1 MKQILFFMAF
11 TGLVSLNAVAQQ
23 QLESRSVIDG
33 FYLLSMDK
41 LLDTIALQ
49 SHLHIVYDKDMVKDY
64 TIVDRFFKEKVR
76 DVLGKIC
83 SDNGLHY
90 WIESD
95 KTIYIIRDPEDV
107 NRLKK
112 KSKNVNKPVFALV
125 REKQDELSPVAAYVP
140 KPTSAAQVKQL
151 PFAVSGRVIDQAS
164 GESLPSAIVRL
175 RNSSIATATNADGYF
190 TLLKIPAD
198 TCVLE
203 ISYIGYQPTIY
214 NLQPDSRTSRLTIGL
229 FSSARLLT
237 EVTIKDKKSDGV
249 MSIDKRRVSVL
260 QITPSK
266 LDELPNIGEK
276 DILRSFQLMPGISGS
291 NESSSGA
298 YVRGGTPDQN
308 LVLFDGFTVYQ
319 VDHLYG
325 FFSAFN
331 SNSVKDVTLYKG
343 GFSAKYGG
351 RLSSVTDIAG
361 KEGNTKEA
369 NIGGDLSL
377 LSANIF
383 AEKPLNDKSTV
394 LFAYRHSYQ
403 GPLYNEIFN
412 KLNSNSSTSTTSG
425 SGSSSGNGGAFGGG
439 GPGGGG
445 PGGGGPPPGGGP
457 PTGGGPGGGGSA
469 PTVTTPFSYFYDL
482 NTKYTYAPDQKNRF
496 SWSLYLGNDNLDNSK
511 IITVPSFITNVSNL
525 SMSDKTTYGNVG
537 SSIKWSR
544 QWNSKLYSNTLI
556 SYSSY
561 HSDRDN
567 STKVTLTDSTG
578 TATDINTGTF
588 EKNKLKDFSIKSDWE
603 WQASDKIKLLYGG
616 SGSQQNV
623 SYIYSQ
629 NDTSTLINQ
638 NIKAFTMGGYTEL
651 EINATDK
658 LQLKP
663 GLRETYYE
671 PNGKLYFEPRFS
683 ATYTLTDRLTLKAAT
698 GHFNQFT
705 NRVIRED
712 ILNGSRD
719 FWVLSNGNT
728 IPVSSANH
736 YIGGV
741 SYEAKNF
748 LIDIEGYYKTL
759 EGLSQYSQREVGN
772 ARTNISLEQHFY
784 TGTGYTK
791 GLEVLLQKTHG
802 KYTGWL
808 SYTFAQAVNNFEI
821 YGGDYPA
828 SQDTRH
834 ELKLVN
840 LYHYKRWTFSSTW
853 IFATGKPYTAPLT
866 SYTVNDYTGHSH
878 TFLTISAENGQRL
891 PSYHRLDAAVTYDL
905 IRVDSRKIG
914 SIGFSMF
921 NIYDRANVWYKQ
933 YTIVNNQVI
942 TNNVDYLGFTP
953 NITLSLK
960 FK

>member
-1 MKQILFFMAF
+1 MKRILFFMAF
-11 TGLVSLNAVAQQ
+11 TGLFSLNVVAQQ
-23 QLESRSVIDG
+23 QLESKSIIDG

-41 LLDTIALQ
+41 MLDTIAEQ
-49 SHLHIVYDKDMVKDY
+49 TQLHIVYDKDMVKGY
-64 TIVDRFFKEKVR
+64 SIVDHFFREKVR

-90 WIESD
+90 WVESD
-95 KTIYIIRDPEDV
+95 KTIYIIRNPEDV
-107 NRLKK
+107 SLLKK
-112 KSKNVNKPVFALV
+112 KSSNEIKPVFTITRETQENFPPVVAT
-125 REKQDELSPVAAYVP
+125 RREPTHTAEKQ
-140 KPTSAAQVKQL
+140 Q

-175 RNSSIATATNADGYF
+175 RNSSIVAATNTDGYF
-190 TLLKIPAD
+190 TLLKVPAD
-198 TCVLE
+198 TCILE
-203 ISYIGYQPTIY
+203 ISYIGYQPAVY
-214 NLQPDSRTSRLTIGL
+214 SLQPENRTGQLTIGL
-229 FSSARLLT
+229 FSSVRTLT
-237 EVTIKDKKSDGV
+237 EVNIKDKKSDGV

-331 SNSVKDVTLYKG
+331 ANSVKDVTLYKG

-351 RLSSVTDIAG
+351 RLSSVTDIVG
-361 KEGNTKEA
+361 KEGNSKEA

-383 AEKPLNDKSTV
+383 AEKPLNNKSTI

-412 KLNSNSSTSTTSG
+412 KLNSNSSTSTTNST
-425 SGSSSGNGGAFGGG
+425 GSSSGNGGAFGGG

-445 PGGGGPPPGGGP
+445 GPPSGGGP
-457 PTGGGPGGGGSA
+457 PTGGGRGGGGSA

-482 NTKYTYAPDQKNRF
+482 NAKYTYAPDQKNRF

-511 IITVPSFITNVSNL
+511 IISLPSFITNVSDL

-537 SSIKWSR
+537 SSAKWSR

-567 STKVTLTDSTG
+567 STKVTLTDSAG
-578 TATDINTGTF
+578 TATGINSGTF
-588 EKNKLKDFSIKSDWE
+588 EKNRLRDFSIKSDWE
-603 WQASDKIKLLYGG
+603 WRASDKIKLLYGG

-623 SYIYSQ
+623 SYVYSQ

-638 NIKAFTMGGYTEL
+638 NTQALTIGGYTEF

-658 LQLKP
+658 FQLKP
-663 GLRETYYE
+663 GLRGSYYG
-671 PNGKLYFEPRFS
+671 PTGKFYFEPRLS

-736 YIGGV
+736 FIGGI

-772 ARTNISLEQHFY
+772 ARTNVSLEQHFY
-784 TGTGYTK
+784 TGRGYTK
-791 GLEVLLQKTHG
+791 GFEVLLQKTHG

-808 SYTFAQAVNNFEI
+808 SYTFAHAVNNFEI
-821 YGGDYPA
+821 YGGEYPA

-905 IRVDSRKIG
+905 IKVDSRKVG

-933 YTIVNNQVI
+933 YTIVSNQVI